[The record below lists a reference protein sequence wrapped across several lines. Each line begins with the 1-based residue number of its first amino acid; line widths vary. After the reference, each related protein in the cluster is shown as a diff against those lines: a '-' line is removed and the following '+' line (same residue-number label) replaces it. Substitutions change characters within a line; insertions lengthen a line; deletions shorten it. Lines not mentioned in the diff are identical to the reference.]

1 VSAFEWQHLAAA
13 WVLVFVVMLAT
24 FTGMMLA
31 PIFGSTEGSW
41 TSPGITI
48 PRHDPLAA
56 DPPSYQHEREHGLR
70 PPT

>member
-1 VSAFEWQHLAAA
+1 MTAFEWQHLAAA

-31 PIFGSTEGSW
+31 PIFGSAENSR

-48 PRHDPLAA
+48 PRHDPLAIG
-56 DPPSYQHEREHGLR
+56 PPSYQQEREHGLQ